1 MSFQRFKLVVALF
14 SLVSLSAGSALAA
27 NDVSS
32 HCGPALWLEVKMLAE
47 DCREQIA
54 AGEECEVIQ
63 FFQGDSDTAQRAAFR
78 LNGQEYSA
86 ELFESQYSDGGDL
99 NDLLIKR
106 DDGCRLERTSIPA
119 FGDLLKAL
127 AR

>member
-14 SLVSLSAGSALAA
+14 SLVSLSSALAD
-27 NDVSS
+27 DVSS
-32 HCGPALWLEVKMLAE
+32 HCGPALWKEVKMLAE
-47 DCREQIA
+47 DCRAQIA
-54 AGEECEVIQ
+54 AGDECEVLQ
-63 FFQGDSDTAQRAAFR
+63 FFQGDDSTTQRAAFR

-127 AR
+127 SR